1 MAAYPY
7 LLRSMAQIKKA
18 AARANQRIGALDPEK
33 AQAIAAACDEIIAG
47 QHAQEFIVTLLE
59 GSGGTSMNMNTNEV
73 VANRALQISGN
84 RAGAYETIDLL
95 TKGARLF
102 RERCIEGISLNRQR
116 CYENLRNS
124 AALATIFIPALGYST
139 VSQLVKEAEKE
150 ERPFITLAVDR
161 GLISEDEVE
170 LTLRAAT
177 AYPFKR

>member
-7 LLRSMAQIKKA
+7 LLRSLAQIKKA
-18 AARANQRIGALDPEK
+18 TARANQRIGALDPEK

-102 RERCIEGISLNRQR
+102 RERCIEGISLNR
-116 CYENLRNS
+116 
-124 AALATIFIPALGYST
+124 
-139 VSQLVKEAEKE
+139 
-150 ERPFITLAVDR
+150 
-161 GLISEDEVE
+161 
-170 LTLRAAT
+170 
-177 AYPFKR
+177 